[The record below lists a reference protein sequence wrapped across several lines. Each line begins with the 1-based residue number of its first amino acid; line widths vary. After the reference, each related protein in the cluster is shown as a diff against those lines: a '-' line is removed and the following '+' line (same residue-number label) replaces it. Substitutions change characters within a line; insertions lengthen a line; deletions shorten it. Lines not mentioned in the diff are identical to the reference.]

1 MAWFSSGGVAD
12 DDGHSEHSDDYSID
26 NEDDNIDD
34 DVVDSD
40 KDDDKSAASQIAN
53 GVDDVTDGVDD
64 AVATTPT
71 RSNIQEDNCRDK
83 PPSQTIPKCDEGKQ
97 DVVVEE
103 ERNISLQSVDDAPVV
118 EENDSDDLD
127 VTTEDDDVGAEVNSD
142 TREECSDF
150 NNNSNNLPPPPAAQ
164 ATLQCEEIS
173 SNEQH
178 DDIAEEEGDNIIIS
192 AMQSVDDPVV
202 VVEETPTNNLDV
214 TQPSTDDE
222 NQKDDSSLTGEVDN
236 ANFAETKQS
245 LVSSLD
251 PTIIDELTTEQ
262 VTTTDNDEEEEIID
276 DSFPKAREFLSETI
290 NDDDAT
296 TFNHRD
302 DDITVDSISR
312 TRKAAEIVEGFDE
325 YNDYA
330 ADDSKTIA
338 TNRTSISRV
347 QPVSAAFKSAS
358 QEVAK
363 KKNAH
368 PHQSIFDILEKNFEE
383 LGEGGSGGGSRFG
396 KKIAYQD
403 VKLCFVAF
411 VAVFSLPQEPVFA
424 NPVYSE
430 TNGVATA
437 DKSNGDDEEE
447 LDSENQQYKLTTNG
461 DKQRLNAKSVH
472 GESEPI
478 HKSASRPSVPLSVA
492 FALWNKVLQQSHG
505 TGNEFTNDNLSYI
518 RSTLVLLGLLEL
530 KSIERDRDDDVAQPP
545 SSNNRLMGYSSNRS
559 IECLSVHDEIH
570 QQYGEF
576 LAWGDQDGSLR
587 SHVEKYEQRW
597 NEAAMN
603 ASNQIGYNQYT
614 LRMLPL
620 NTMRANQMQ
629 DAFDLLKDKTF
640 VRRRMRGLGASEAA
654 KAQVGD
660 VDEILVLIEK
670 LLSKGGGV
678 NAEPIDEQAALLSAY
693 LQLKKYCLH
702 EAEELARHYKDE
714 DGNIKLGK
722 AMMPKMADL
731 GDAVHLM
738 GASLGGYGFY
748 DEEMEYYEEALRL
761 KRLAVNSNI
770 MKSVTAAETLH
781 CMGFSL
787 DNVGKGDDAL
797 ECYDQALDIRLDC
810 LGDNDLRV
818 ADTYHNKGALLCE
831 EDRPDEAMEC
841 LEEALRIRELHYGEE
856 HVSCADTMVSLYL
869 RAVSM

>member
-1 MAWFSSGGVAD
+1 
-12 DDGHSEHSDDYSID
+12 
-26 NEDDNIDD
+26 
-34 DVVDSD
+34 
-40 KDDDKSAASQIAN
+40 
-53 GVDDVTDGVDD
+53 
-64 AVATTPT
+64 
-71 RSNIQEDNCRDK
+71 
-83 PPSQTIPKCDEGKQ
+83 
-97 DVVVEE
+97 
-103 ERNISLQSVDDAPVV
+103 
-118 EENDSDDLD
+118 
-127 VTTEDDDVGAEVNSD
+127 
-142 TREECSDF
+142 
-150 NNNSNNLPPPPAAQ
+150 
-164 ATLQCEEIS
+164 
-173 SNEQH
+173 
-178 DDIAEEEGDNIIIS
+178 
-192 AMQSVDDPVV
+192 
-202 VVEETPTNNLDV
+202 
-214 TQPSTDDE
+214 
-222 NQKDDSSLTGEVDN
+222 
-236 ANFAETKQS
+236 
-245 LVSSLD
+245 
-251 PTIIDELTTEQ
+251 
-262 VTTTDNDEEEEIID
+262 
-276 DSFPKAREFLSETI
+276 
-290 NDDDAT
+290 
-296 TFNHRD
+296 
-302 DDITVDSISR
+302 
-312 TRKAAEIVEGFDE
+312 
-325 YNDYA
+325 
-330 ADDSKTIA
+330 
-338 TNRTSISRV
+338 
-347 QPVSAAFKSAS
+347 
-358 QEVAK
+358 
-363 KKNAH
+363 
-368 PHQSIFDILEKNFEE
+368 
-383 LGEGGSGGGSRFG
+383 
-396 KKIAYQD
+396 
-403 VKLCFVAF
+403 
-411 VAVFSLPQEPVFA
+411 
-424 NPVYSE
+424 
-430 TNGVATA
+430 
-437 DKSNGDDEEE
+437 
-447 LDSENQQYKLTTNG
+447 
-461 DKQRLNAKSVH
+461 
-472 GESEPI
+472 
-478 HKSASRPSVPLSVA
+478 
-492 FALWNKVLQQSHG
+492 
-505 TGNEFTNDNLSYI
+505 
-518 RSTLVLLGLLEL
+518 LEL